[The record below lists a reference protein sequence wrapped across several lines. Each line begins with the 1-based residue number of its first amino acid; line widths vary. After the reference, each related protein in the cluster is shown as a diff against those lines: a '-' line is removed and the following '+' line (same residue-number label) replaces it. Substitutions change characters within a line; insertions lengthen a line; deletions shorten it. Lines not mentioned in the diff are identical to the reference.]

1 MRKFAL
7 LGLIAGMVMAL
18 GCGGGDTVIPT
29 GGFTDEQKAK
39 IKAEDEAVAAEE
51 GGKPVKKKK

>member
-7 LGLIAGMVMAL
+7 LGLIAGILMAI
-18 GCGGGDTVIPT
+18 GCGGDTVIPT
-29 GGFTDEQKAK
+29 GAFTDEQKAK

-51 GGKPVKKKK
+51 GGKPGKKKK